1 MFINRFIPDSEGMKN
16 EWLHWFMVSPFA
28 ENTHTRVICSRRP
41 TNSSPGK
48 LWPSGDGS
56 QQAVGLRTWNE
67 SDFSWLILGMLHH
80 HRRWSKE
87 ALIVWAMGFNWILVW
102 FRYESELDVLNE
114 YQRQMIHW
122 FKHFNSTKKIT
133 NLFQPN
139 YQLLVIL
146 ELRPSLG
153 DVLSA
158 GINYGPAL
166 SRSEALRGD
175 TSFASI
181 WLHHRSLSLR
191 HPRYTIIL

>member
-1 MFINRFIPDSEGMKN
+1 MNDSIDLWYHHLLKIRTRGSYAHAGPPIPARE
-16 EWLHWFMVSPFA
+16 
-28 ENTHTRVICSRRP
+28 
-41 TNSSPGK
+41 NSSRAATAASKP
-48 LWPSGDGS
+48 
-56 QQAVGLRTWNE
+56 LRTWNE

-87 ALIVWAMGFNWILVW
+87 ALIVWAMGFNWISVW